1 MADYTSHNSHV
12 FKDMLSQY
20 AENTLATRI
29 GTALKRVA
37 EKMVETIEGAF
48 EPFSYEG
55 GGTDLFPVWEGQ
67 LHDATGVG
75 VYVNGRLSSYIPTSR
90 GRFAQKHKD
99 DDNIIGTERLQTAL
113 NSATTTYSKGIWI
126 VLFSAVPYAY
136 EVDTE
141 GSPWGRG
148 IGFFED
154 MEKRLLNDVI
164 KNLKPKKL

>member
-1 MADYTSHNSHV
+1 MADNTSHNSHV
-12 FKDMLSQY
+12 FKNMLSQY

-48 EPFSYEG
+48 EPFFYEG

-90 GRFAQKHKD
+90 GRFAQRHND
-99 DDNIIGTERLQTAL
+99 DYIIGTERLQTAL

-136 EVDTE
+136 KVDTE

-148 IGFFED
+148 IGFFENL
-154 MEKRLLNDVI
+154 ENRLLNDVFV
-164 KNLKPKKL
+164 NLKPIK